1 MTNKDFYRELGNID
15 PEMIEA
21 AAPGKKAQ
29 KKVWTKWVAMAAC
42 LALIAAGGIFG
53 KLFRAPDTTPSDAP
67 LIESYFVITA
77 HAADGESTELGFED
91 GCFNSS
97 GLPKENIFGVDMP
110 LFNFSVRPADLKN
123 NEAIYERFEISVSY
137 NGTVVDMEGKVD
149 EHIMITVEMPI
160 QGVDAPWAY
169 CVFGWF
175 TEPTDI
181 IVTITDKE
189 SREIVETITVNVNY
203 LTEKQ
208 GYDLS
213 ITNLTTKFFEQKEA
227 VGANNALM
235 AYLFGKGYVTNYP
248 EWFGGCY
255 IEGNKLHIRLVSPSE
270 EEMKRISDVLVHFG
284 DVVVYENA
292 ERSMTELQAYAD
304 QTADELRKLGYEVTS
319 WYVDSITGN
328 IVIAVLEKDF
338 EAATAWVGDTL
349 KNESDPQIVIEKG
362 GYIDLE
368 SQVTE
373 FCADPFLQDA
383 ALSWMYSIDVKIDM
397 DNSKIYLNDV
407 LYDQIS
413 YVENFKPDYGNLV
426 PGPYVNEKITEVLD
440 RIDSQKG
447 CYMLETQ
454 SESKCGKQ
462 IAMYVIEDTYYF
474 IRFFDNGK
482 VMRIHSG
489 TVR

>member
-1 MTNKDFYRELGNID
+1 MTNKELYRELGNID
-15 PEMIEA
+15 PDMIEA

-42 LALIAAGGIFG
+42 LALIVSGGIIFS
-53 KLFRAPDTTPSDAP
+53 KLFHSPDTTPGDAP
-67 LIESYFVITA
+67 AVESYFVITA

-137 NGTVVDMEGKVD
+137 NGTVVGMEGKLD
-149 EHIMITVEMPI
+149 EHIMIAVEMPI

-169 CVFGWF
+169 SVSGWF
-175 TEPTDI
+175 TEPTDV
-181 IVTITDKE
+181 IVNILDKE

-373 FCADPFLQDA
+373 FCADPFLQA
-383 ALSWMYSIDVKIDM
+383 ALSWMYSINVKIDM
-397 DNSKIYLNDV
+397 DNGKIYLNDV

-447 CYMLETQ
+447 CYILETQ
-454 SESKCGKQ
+454 SESKCGKK